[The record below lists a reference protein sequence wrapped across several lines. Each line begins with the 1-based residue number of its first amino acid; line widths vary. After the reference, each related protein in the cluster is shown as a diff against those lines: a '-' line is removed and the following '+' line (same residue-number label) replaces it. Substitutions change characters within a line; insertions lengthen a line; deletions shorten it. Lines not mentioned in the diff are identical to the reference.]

1 MRRSGLSRLAQAQEE
16 EVVTAEMTAL
26 ALAEDGGRLQEG
38 LVRQLAPQRV
48 RVALNKESQ
57 TL

>member
-1 MRRSGLSRLAQAQEE
+1 MSGLSRLAQAQEK
-16 EVVTAEMTAL
+16 EVVTAEMTAAS
-26 ALAEDGGRLQEG
+26 ALAEDGGRLQVG

-48 RVALNKESQ
+48 RVAENEESQ